1 MKNCLRLFSIFLS
14 VFVLLSS
21 CTNLLDDDKS
31 SSGQISMSFPARNVR
46 TAENSEVLNYKFL
59 ITNRN
64 TQEKKK

>member
-1 MKNCLRLFSIFLS
+1 MKNCLSLFSIFLS

-31 SSGQISMSFPARNVR
+31 ASGQISMSFPARNVR